1 MPLRPASSLV
11 LAILV
16 VSRALRAQEP
26 AGNALGLAD
35 AFLAA
40 QAQNSAEYRAD
51 VRATMD
57 DAPIPPGRIAG
68 HSSLLGAFTYRPRT
82 YLELSARARAEILSD
97 PKFRIFLV
105 SVRQSVD
112 GPGFRT
118 GLPGKPMPSP
128 DLGTIDLVPEEVLRP
143 SPVWILVPR

>member
-26 AGNALGLAD
+26 AGNALGLVN

-40 QAQNSAEYRAD
+40 QAPNSAEYRAD
-51 VRATMD
+51 LRATPD

-68 HSSLLGAFTYRPRT
+68 HSPLLGAFTYRPRT
-82 YLELSARARAEILSD
+82 YRELPARERAEILSD
-97 PKFRIFLV
+97 PKFRLFLV

-112 GPGFRT
+112 GPSFRA
-118 GLPGKPMPSP
+118 GLPGRPVPSP
-128 DLGTIDLVPEEVLRP
+128 DLGTIDLAPDEVLRTG
-143 SPVWILVPR
+143 PVWILVPR